1 MGRGELSLPA
11 VGGRK
16 LGECK
21 FRELIA
27 NKREPEQFACQNAR
41 DFPPARDF

>member
-11 VGGRK
+11 VGG

-41 DFPPARDF
+41 DSPPARDF